1 MSSQDDRGL
10 TRSQKKYLKKKEK
23 KKKVSTGF
31 VFEIEE
37 EIKPVSSSPVKSSV
51 EIPSQISVSSD
62 ITSRPTLPD
71 SEYLP
76 VADKQMEQE
85 DFHKRIRTIR
95 KKLKQIDDLETKI
108 STGSISSPDENQIQK
123 IDRKEEYQR
132 ELAKLMG

>member
-62 ITSRPTLPD
+62 STSRPTLPD